1 MTTVLLTGATGF
13 FGSHILEMLLKSN
26 YSVIILKRSF
36 SDTKRISTF
45 INGAKSYDVDKIPIE
60 NVFVEN
66 KIDIIVH
73 TATNYGRNGE
83 SVSEIAKTNLLFPLE
98 LLESAVKNRVKTF
111 INTGTSLPDDLNY
124 YEMSKKQ
131 FVSYAKKI
139 AEETGINF
147 INVKMEHMYGPG
159 EDSNRF
165 MPSLIKK
172 IMKNEKVD
180 MTKGEQARDFIYI
193 EDAVEAYFAIIQN
206 AGIFNGFKEIE
217 VGSSIP
223 IRIRDLATIIKN
235 MIGSKST
242 INFGAIPYRK
252 NEPMYTCANISP
264 LKRMGWTPKITLEN
278 GIMRTIEY
286 YKKGKIK

>member
-1 MTTVLLTGATGF
+1 MTTVLLTGATGY

-36 SDTKRISTF
+36 SDTKRISDF
-45 INGAKSYDVDKIPIE
+45 INGAKSYDIDKIPIE
-60 NVFVEN
+60 NVFEEN

-73 TATNYGRNGE
+73 AATNYGRNGE
-83 SVSEIAKTNLLFPLE
+83 SVSEIAKTNLFFPLE

-111 INTGTSLPDDLNY
+111 INTGTSLPNDLNY

-165 MPSLIKK
+165 MPLLIRK
-172 IMKNEKVD
+172 ILNNEKVD
-180 MTKGEQARDFIYI
+180 MTKGEQARDFIYV
-193 EDAVEAYFAIIQN
+193 EDAVEAYATILQN
-206 AGIFNGFKEIE
+206 AEIFKGFREIE
-217 VGSSIP
+217 VGSGAP
-223 IRIRDLATIIKN
+223 VRIKDLANTIKN

-278 GIMRTIEY
+278 GIMRTIES
-286 YKKGKIK
+286 YKKGEIK